1 MQLAHQPGLVWW
13 PRRGPWQHHMSPTW
27 SPAYNMWLIWY
38 PGWCWQGLPPP
49 FFNEHELQPNS
60 AAHDV
65 PLPSGAAGH
74 AAPCHR
80 EYEHQRPTQPALEQ
94 YLKYVDITTPVDR
107 QQWLDDHVHW
117 CWQGLPPPF
126 FNEHEL
132 QPNSAAHDVPLPS
145 GAAGHAA
152 PCHREYE
159 HQRPTQPAWDKYLK
173 YVDITTPADRQR
185 WLDDYVHRT
194 GTNDRESLLLHAA
207 REFGSIL
214 LDDRD
219 FKGRLGHAEYRYRNG
234 QAKHRGQHPRR
245 PRRDRCTSPSP
256 KYVRVNQQLASESGS
271 FL

>member
-13 PRRGPWQHHMSPTW
+13 PRRGPWQHHMLPTW

-38 PGWCWQGLPPP
+38 PG
-49 FFNEHELQPNS
+49 
-60 AAHDV
+60 
-65 PLPSGAAGH
+65 
-74 AAPCHR
+74 
-80 EYEHQRPTQPALEQ
+80 
-94 YLKYVDITTPVDR
+94 
-107 QQWLDDHVHW
+107 W

-185 WLDDYVHRT
+185 WLDDYVHCT
-194 GTNDRESLLLHAA
+194 GANDRESLLLHAA

-245 PRRDRCTSPSP
+245 PRKDRSTM
-256 KYVRVNQQLASESGS
+256 YVRVNQQLA
-271 FL
+271 